1 MSEMIP
7 ILSICIPTYNQT
19 KYLVK
24 TIDSILNQSFQDF
37 ELIIT
42 DDSTSG
48 DVEELIV
55 SFQKNSILPI
65 TYFRNNPSLGSP
77 DNWNFAISKT
87 RGRWIKIMH
96 HDDWFCENEALAKMM
111 RAAQLN
117 PNSLIFSGIKGK
129 IITENRAYVNLP
141 DVLQVEG
148 IKSDPFSLIW
158 ANIIGPPSTIL
169 FPKTEVCFDSHLIW
183 LVDIE
188 FYLQLLLHKKYN
200 LVYLEE
206 VLFENQPDDHNIT
219 NQCFQNKAI
228 EINEF
233 NYIFNK
239 YFPKASLKERFQF
252 IQRLKK
258 HIQTYS
264 KVNLVELFYCNFIKY
279 KK

>member
-24 TIDSILNQSFQDF
+24 TLNSIKNQTFSDV
-37 ELIIT
+37 EIIIS
-42 DDSTSG
+42 DDSSTN
-48 DVEELIV
+48 DVEDLVLEFIKSNEIDV
-55 SFQKNSILPI
+55 
-65 TYFRNNPSLGSP
+65 TYTRNNPALGSP
-77 DNWNFAISKT
+77 ENWNYAISLAK
-87 RGRWIKIMH
+87 GNWIKIMH
-96 HDDWFCENEALAKMM
+96 HDDWFCERDALEKMM
-111 RAAQLN
+111 NAASIH
-117 PNSLIFSGIKGK
+117 PNSLIFAGIKGK
-129 IITENRAYVNLP
+129 YISENREYVNLP
-141 DVLQVEG
+141 NKNQIEG
-148 IKSDPFSLIW
+148 IKLDPFSLIW
-158 ANIIGPPSTIL
+158 ANIVGPPSTIL

-188 FYLQLLLHKKYN
+188 FYLQLLLQKKYN

-264 KVNLVELFYCNFIKY
+264 KVNLMELFYCNFIKY